1 MVCCAALKKLMEFPL
16 NFIMYNTAQMDSS
29 QLFPLIT
36 ASLIFGFLFG
46 FEMGLR
52 CDIRVKVNY
61 HPRPDDWNEK
71 NTP

>member
-1 MVCCAALKKLMEFPL
+1 MEFPL

-29 QLFPLIT
+29 HIVPLVT

-46 FEMGLR
+46 FEVGLR
-52 CDIRVKVNY
+52 YDIQVKVNY
-61 HPRPDDWNEK
+61 QPRPDDNNEK